1 MGLKQRRRPRARQP
15 AEAQHAASPA
25 SNYQARV
32 TPIRHISIPKAQRIA
47 LYPLGDTPALSSNL
61 IANNRLTL
69 LNELLNLGLVFN
81 DADEGAK
88 GYISH
93 SLPKFVDSDRA
104 RGQVQEPMDPD
115 PVLVLETARPGLVI
129 DRWLVR
135 RSVPVLADSS
145 HSDDP
150 DFVLVHEKC
159 VVVGREPPQLLPES
173 VRAAGG
179 GEPVLD
185 QDWIAPFAAE

>member
-1 MGLKQRRRPRARQP
+1 KPVHLLRNSSFQCLDPFRTQVVALTVQHMGLKQRRRPRARQP

-93 SLPKFVDSDRA
+93 SLPKFVD
-104 RGQVQEPMDPD
+104 
-115 PVLVLETARPGLVI
+115 
-129 DRWLVR
+129 
-135 RSVPVLADSS
+135 
-145 HSDDP
+145 
-150 DFVLVHEKC
+150 
-159 VVVGREPPQLLPES
+159 
-173 VRAAGG
+173 
-179 GEPVLD
+179 
-185 QDWIAPFAAE
+185 